1 MYLILSIEVINK
13 FYPKIEIFFCFFPDD
28 EEWMLM
34 ISKLL
39 KNNMSELIIS

>member
-1 MYLILSIEVINK
+1 MYLICSIEVINK
-13 FYPKIEIFFCFFPDD
+13 FYPKIEIFFVFFPYD

-34 ISKLL
+34 IFKLL